1 VSDPVN
7 RSSGI
12 LGDRWLAR
20 PLLYSRP
27 SKAVAGGGREEVM
40 KSMKAGGRVV
50 LALGTLALLTLT
62 ACSTAAPT
70 GTPGVERLGN
80 TILRY
85 TGPEVDAILSYRFA
99 SVNLGE
105 DPTGDVIP
113 LATQREF
120 GEAYPQLAS
129 ALARAAIAG
138 EPLDYYPSRTPKGLD
153 FLVAPGTGLAL
164 QSVWVNDLDVAIGRL
179 YFFLPSGVQPGHY
192 ELRIDLQEAKVR
204 IPFQLGGEG

>member
-1 VSDPVN
+1 
-7 RSSGI
+7 
-12 LGDRWLAR
+12 
-20 PLLYSRP
+20 
-27 SKAVAGGGREEVM
+27 M

-105 DPTGDVIP
+105 DWLFLDISLTGNTRTAVEVNRDRISLLTPTGDVIP